1 MKIGLKTGTAT
12 GGKKKR
18 AFRLTVDRR
27 QILTCLAAV
36 LLVLAAGVICEY
48 ACNMR
53 ILSLPRQQRGI
64 FEVAEGNIRAEG
76 FVKTDKGWELTEEKG
91 TLTVELG
98 GWYIDK
104 LAYSYDYDHL
114 LNATAYVCYYNGY
127 GEADPEQD
135 MVIEDRNSKLVKTS
149 YLNIGEEVDHV
160 QLTID
165 RNELGE
171 SGSREAAAGENLTV
185 TGFEICNVAKVHWAR
200 MGFFWA
206 LFGMA
211 AFFWIFRQ
219 AIGKRIEIGF
229 AAACLTIG
237 ILMVSGLPVTKVGYD
252 EETHFMRAMEI
263 ASFPWGMNLSPAAWN
278 KMIPSLDDWPEN
290 QPGSLEEEQQIEEY
304 FDTEGDYKNGTIH
317 PDVTVPKGSVPAY
330 LGQAVLLKIGK
341 GLGLP
346 LAALIRLGR
355 LGNLLVYTAIMFFAI
370 KKTPVG
376 KAIMSAIGLLPTSV
390 FMACIYGYDASV
402 TAWIYLSAAWMLKE
416 ILTPQEKITWKSY
429 AMILVTFVLGCGAKA
444 VYAPMILI
452 GLLLPKSKFRDKK
465 QMIAMR
471 TGFIL
476 VLLGLLASFVL
487 PVLIAPKEVGDVRGG
502 ATSEVGQMSYIL
514 GHPLA
519 YAEILLK
526 NIFHQLPKFTFGTD
540 IFSAQGHLA
549 EGSFTWLSGILVVY
563 AIVTDTRSPAPET
576 LSGRQKLWI
585 FLTLAAAV
593 ALVWTSMYI
602 AYTVPGNLIIAGV
615 QGRYYLPVLFLFYLL
630 FNSRTVIA
638 RIENVWYHTGVLA
651 VSAAVLLI
659 TMWQTVIVP
668 CCL

>member
-1 MKIGLKTGTAT
+1 MKIGLKAGTAS
-12 GGKKKR
+12 GGKKKQTIR
-18 AFRLTVDRR
+18 FTVDRR
-27 QILTCLAAV
+27 QILSCLIAA
-36 LLVLAAGVICEY
+36 LLVLAIGVLCEY

-53 ILSLPRQQRGI
+53 VLSLPREQRGV
-64 FEVAEGNIRAEG
+64 FAVADGNIRADG
-76 FVKTDKGWELTEEKG
+76 FVKTEKGWELTEEKG

-104 LAYSYDYDHL
+104 LSYSYDYSHL

-135 MVIEDRNSKLVKTS
+135 LVIEDRNSKLVSTS
-149 YLNIGEEVDHV
+149 FLNIGEKVAHV
-160 QLTID
+160 QLTIS
-165 RNELGE
+165 REELGE
-171 SGSREAAAGENLTV
+171 SGSREAAAREPLTV
-185 TGFEICNVAKVHWAR
+185 TGFEIRNMAEVHWIR

-206 LFGMA
+206 AFGLA
-211 AFFWIFRQ
+211 AFFWIFRRS
-219 AIGKRIEIGF
+219 IGKRIEIGF

-237 ILMVSGLPVTKVGYD
+237 ILMVSALPVTKVGYD

-290 QPGSLEEEQQIEEY
+290 QPGSREEEKQIEAY
-304 FDTEGDYKNGTIH
+304 FNEEGDYKTGTVH
-317 PDVTVPKGSVPAY
+317 PDVTVPAGSVPAY
-330 LGQAVLLKIGK
+330 LGQAVLLKAGK

-346 LAALIRLGR
+346 LASLIRLGR
-355 LGNLLVYTAIMFFAI
+355 LGNLLVYCAIMFFAV

-376 KAIMSAIGLLPTSV
+376 KAIMAVIGLLPTSL

-429 AMILVTFVLGCGAKA
+429 GIILVTFVLGCGSKA
-444 VYAPMILI
+444 VYAPLILI
-452 GLLLPKSKFRDKK
+452 GLLLPKSKFQDKR

-471 TGFIL
+471 AGFIL
-476 VLLGLLASFVL
+476 VLLGLMASFVL

-502 ATSEVGQMSYIL
+502 ATSEAGQMFYVL

-519 YAEILLK
+519 YAVILLK
-526 NIFHQLPKFTFGTD
+526 NILHQLPNFTFGKD
-540 IFSAQGHLA
+540 IFSVQGHLA
-549 EGSFTWLSGILVVY
+549 EGGFTWLSGILAVY
-563 AIVTDTRSPAPET
+563 VIVTDTRSAAPET
-576 LSGRQKLWI
+576 LRGRQKLWI

-602 AYTVPGNLIIAGV
+602 AYTVPGSLVIAGV

-630 FNSRTVIA
+630 FNSRAVIA
-638 RIENVWYHTGVLA
+638 RIENVWYHTGVLTA
-651 VSAAVLLI
+651 SAAVLLI
-659 TMWQTVIVP
+659 TMWQTVIAP